1 MFPFPSFSLEFEIEM
16 TTWQARLWT
25 GYSMTKANPKSP
37 SWRRRRRATKTDS
50 PWAQAFPYRS
60 QLTCIVNPGRTSVW
74 MSELGI
80 TSLSDKFGDRTIT
93 QQLYLCCER
102 ERASKGDPFQKK
114 EKSGIGDKCSNV
126 WIAQWIFP
134 FSPWEKKEEEESFG
148 QFKYQTS
155 LSDGRE
161 LC

>member
-37 SWRRRRRATKTDS
+37 SWRRRRATKNDS
-50 PWAQAFPYRS
+50 PWAQAFSYIPLS
-60 QLTCIVNPGRTSVW
+60 THMHCEPRTDLCLDEWAWNHVSLWQVW
-74 MSELGI
+74 RQNHHS
-80 TSLSDKFGDRTIT
+80 TALSM
-93 QQLYLCCER
+93 LWER
-102 ERASKGDPFQKK
+102 EGFQRRSVPK
-114 EKSGIGDKCSNV
+114 EGEVGYRRQMLECLNSSMDLSLL
-126 WIAQWIFP
+126 AMR
-134 FSPWEKKEEEESFG
+134 KKEEEESFG